1 MDRNNITKKQITI
14 KYEAEQTFQDFIRVG
29 DDDSGQHENAGS
41 RAIRCIE
48 RQ

>member
-29 DDDSGQHENAGS
+29 DDGFGQHENAGS
-41 RAIRCIE
+41 RAVRRTE
-48 RQ
+48 